1 MATLVE
7 LMQASAVLTAA
18 LAGLLGLL
26 VGSFLNVVIY
36 RLPLMLQ
43 REWRSQCLEY
53 LQLDPK
59 KVKTA
64 DPVAGHDTFNLLKPD
79 SHCPVCQ
86 KPVRPWQNIPV
97 LSYLLLRGRC
107 SQCRTQIHW
116 RYPVV
121 EVVTALLSVV
131 VAWQFGAT
139 WGCLAALV
147 FTWSLISLTVIDID
161 HQLLPDNITLPLLW
175 LGLILSVTGHGTG
188 VTPAEALLGA
198 SIGYLSLWSIYWAFR
213 LLTGREGMGYGDFK
227 LLAAIGAWLGWQQLL
242 TVIILSS
249 LTGAIIGITL
259 AVIAGRDK
267 NIPMSFGPYLAIAGF
282 IALIWGDAI
291 SNTYIAMLVMR

>member
-1 MATLVE
+1 MALLVE
-7 LMQASAVLTAA
+7 MMQGSTALTAA

-43 REWRSQCLEY
+43 REWRHQCLEY
-53 LQLDPK
+53 LQLDSK
-59 KVKTA
+59 KIKTV
-64 DPVAGHDTFNLLKPD
+64 DPVAAHKTFNLLKPD

-86 KPVRPWQNIPV
+86 KPVRPWQNMPV
-97 LSYLLLRGRC
+97 LSYLMLRGRC
-107 SQCRTQIHW
+107 SQCQTRIHW

-121 EVVTALLSVV
+121 EIITALLSAV
-131 VAWQFGAT
+131 VAWKFGAT
-139 WGCLAALV
+139 WECLAALV
-147 FTWSLISLTVIDID
+147 FTWSLVSLTVIDID
-161 HQLLPDNITLPLLW
+161 HQLLPDNITMPLLW
-175 LGLILSVTGHGTG
+175 LGLILSVSGHGTG
-188 VTPAEALLGA
+188 VTPADALLGA
-198 SIGYLSLWSIYWAFR
+198 SIGYLSLWSVYWSFK
-213 LLTGREGMGYGDFK
+213 LLTGRDGMGFGDFK
-227 LLAAIGAWLGWQQLL
+227 LLAAVGAWLGWQQLL

-259 AVIAGRDK
+259 ALVAGRDK

-291 SNTYIAMLVMR
+291 SNTYMSMLVLR

>member
-7 LMQASAVLTAA
+7 LMQGSMALTAVLS
-18 LAGLLGLL
+18 GILGLL

-53 LQLDPK
+53 LQLDPA
-59 KVKTA
+59 KVKST
-64 DPVAGHDTFNLLKPD
+64 DPVIEHKTFNLLNPD
-79 SHCPVCQ
+79 SHCPVCR

-107 SQCRTQIHW
+107 SQCRTAIHW
-116 RYPVV
+116 RYPIV
-121 EVVTALLSVV
+121 EIVTALLSALVG
-131 VAWQFGAT
+131 WYFGAT
-139 WGCLAALV
+139 WTCLAALV
-147 FTWSLISLTVIDID
+147 FTWCLVSLTVIDID

-175 LGLILSVTGHGTG
+175 LGLVLSVTGHGTG
-188 VTPAEALLGA
+188 VTPADALIGA
-198 SIGYLSLWSIYWAFR
+198 SIGYLSLWSIYWIFK

-227 LLAAIGAWLGWQQLL
+227 LLAVIGAWLGWQHLL
-242 TVIILSS
+242 TVVILSS
-249 LTGAIIGITL
+249 LTGAIIGIAM

-282 IALIWGDAI
+282 IALIWGDSI
-291 SNTYIAMLVMR
+291 SNTYVSMLVVP

>member
-7 LMQASAVLTAA
+7 LMQGSAMLTAA
-18 LAGLLGLL
+18 LAGVLGLL

-59 KVKTA
+59 KIKTA
-64 DPVAGHDTFNLLKPD
+64 DPVAGHETFNLLKPD

-97 LSYLLLRGRC
+97 VSYLLLGGRC
-107 SQCRTQIHW
+107 SQCRTPIHW

-121 EVVTALLSVV
+121 EIVAALLSAL

-139 WGCLAALV
+139 WACLAALV

-188 VTPAEALLGA
+188 VTPADALLGA
-198 SIGYLSLWSIYWAFR
+198 SIGYLSLWSVYWIFK

-249 LTGAIIGITL
+249 LTGAVIGITL

-267 NIPMSFGPYLAIAGF
+267 NIPMSFGPYLAVAGF
-282 IALIWGDAI
+282 IALIWGDTI
-291 SNTYIAMLVMR
+291 STTYISMLAVR